1 MKLRPFQNYF
11 LCFHQWYTLASYTTV
26 FIETQT
32 SDWKCFKN
40 NNVVAVLRRTTVRCV
55 LRALCSVF
63 VIDMGALLSSFH
75 FEFNAYCCSKTVKWW
90 LKTALFIYLYCHAGM
105 IRIQRARKLSTLW
118 NHQNRLYTFVV
129 YWKWKEDTQKMS
141 LCLGTHTHH
150 SHSLTHMR
158 TIHMEWN
165 WMKKSLTMRHFV
177 IKLYSM
183 PFAIRSTLSMLIADC
198 W

>member
-1 MKLRPFQNYF
+1 MKLRPFQNCF

-26 FIETQT
+26 FIEIQT

-40 NNVVAVLRRTTVRCV
+40 NNVVAVLRRTTVCCA

-90 LKTALFIYLYCHAGM
+90 LKTALFIYLYCHAGT

-141 LCLGTHTHH
+141 LCLGTHT
-150 SHSLTHMR
+150 SLALTHSYA
-158 TIHMEWN
+158 HDSYG
-165 WMKKSLTMRHFV
+165 MKLDEKKFDYEAFCYQIVLN
-177 IKLYSM
+177 
-183 PFAIRSTLSMLIADC
+183 AICHTKHSFHADC